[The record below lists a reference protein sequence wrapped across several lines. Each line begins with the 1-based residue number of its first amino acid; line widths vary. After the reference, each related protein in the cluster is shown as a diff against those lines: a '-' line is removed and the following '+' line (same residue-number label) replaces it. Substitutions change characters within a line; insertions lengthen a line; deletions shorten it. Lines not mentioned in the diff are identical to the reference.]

1 MIDFNYLTDFIIE
14 DESLYSDWIDKLVS
28 KHNFIFG
35 DITYV
40 FCDDAYLH
48 EMNIKFLNHD
58 ALTDIITFDYSE
70 DTTISGDLFISIQRL
85 QDNAVDFNTDFKNE
99 LLRVMSHGVLHLMGY
114 KDKTEKDVLLMR
126 SLEEEAISLF
136 HVKQ

>member
-28 KHNFIFG
+28 KRNFLLG

-58 ALTDIITFDYSE
+58 TLTDIITFDYSE
-70 DTTISGDLFISIQRL
+70 DTTISGDLFISVQRL
-85 QDNAVDFNTDFKNE
+85 QDNAADFNTDFKNE

>member
-28 KHNFIFG
+28 KRNFLLG

-58 ALTDIITFDYSE
+58 TLTDIITFDYSE
-70 DTTISGDLFISIQRL
+70 DTTISGDLFISVQRL
-85 QDNAVDFNTDFKNE
+85 QDNATDFNTDFKNE

-114 KDKTEKDVLLMR
+114 NDKTEKDVLLMR

>member
-28 KHNFIFG
+28 KRNFLLG

-58 ALTDIITFDYSE
+58 TLTDIITFDYSE
-70 DTTISGDLFISIQRL
+70 DTIVSGDLFISVQRL
-85 QDNAVDFNTDFKNE
+85 QDNAADFNTDFKNE

>member
-14 DESLYSDWIDKLVS
+14 DESLYNDWIDKLVS
-28 KHNFIFG
+28 KHNFILG

-58 ALTDIITFDYSE
+58 TLTDIITFDYSE
-70 DTTISGDLFISIQRL
+70 DTIVSGDLFISIQRL
-85 QDNAVDFNTDFKNE
+85 QDNAADFNTDFKNE

>member
-1 MIDFNYLTDFIIE
+1 
-14 DESLYSDWIDKLVS
+14 
-28 KHNFIFG
+28 
-35 DITYV
+35 
-40 FCDDAYLH
+40 
-48 EMNIKFLNHD
+48 MNLKFLNHD
-58 ALTDIITFDYSE
+58 TLTDIITFDYSE
-70 DTTISGDLFISIQRL
+70 DTTVSGDLFISVQRL
-85 QDNAVDFNTDFKNE
+85 KDNAADFNTDFKNE

>member
-1 MIDFNYLTDFIIE
+1 
-14 DESLYSDWIDKLVS
+14 
-28 KHNFIFG
+28 
-35 DITYV
+35 
-40 FCDDAYLH
+40 
-48 EMNIKFLNHD
+48 LNHD
-58 ALTDIITFDYSE
+58 TLTDIITFDYSE
-70 DTTISGDLFISIQRL
+70 DTTVGGDLFISVQRL
-85 QDNAVDFNTDFKNE
+85 KDNAADFGTDFKNE

>member
-14 DESLYSDWIDKLVS
+14 DESLYNDWIDKLVS
-28 KHNFIFG
+28 KHNFILG
-35 DITYV
+35 DITCV

-48 EMNIKFLNHD
+48 EMNLKFLNHD
-58 ALTDIITFDYSE
+58 TLTDIITFDYSE
-70 DTTISGDLFISIQRL
+70 DTTVSGDLFISVQRL
-85 QDNAVDFNTDFKNE
+85 KDNAADFNTDFKNE